1 MNIHNSQIIYKTNM
15 VYTNRMDDYLKYMSV
30 DESDRHEIRNKY
42 SDEEMFN
49 SMLECNRINNRK
61 NAYPQIEEQLDMIY
75 KHGLEHWR
83 SEIEKIKARYNE
95 IPGYTCK
102 YEDTR
107 ISELQTTRTDLQ
119 AEKAKVAKLELLI
132 EGITARMTEHERQT
146 GFRM

>member
-1 MNIHNSQIIYKTNM
+1 
-15 VYTNRMDDYLKYMSV
+15 MDDYLKYMSV
-30 DESDRHEIRNKY
+30 DESDRQEIRNKY

>member
-1 MNIHNSQIIYKTNM
+1 M

-30 DESDRHEIRNKY
+30 DESDRQEIRNKY

-49 SMLECNRINNRK
+49 SMLEWNRINNRK

>member
-1 MNIHNSQIIYKTNM
+1 M

-30 DESDRHEIRNKY
+30 DESDRQEIRNKY

-119 AEKAKVAKLELLI
+119 AEKEKTQQLEVRLSLLESTLASLI
-132 EGITARMTEHERQT
+132 S
-146 GFRM
+146 

>member
-1 MNIHNSQIIYKTNM
+1 M

-30 DESDRHEIRNKY
+30 DESDRQEIRNKY

-95 IPGYTCK
+95 IPEYTRK

-107 ISELQTTRTDLQ
+107 ISILQTELQ

-132 EGITARMTEHERQT
+132 EGITTRMTEHERQT

>member
-1 MNIHNSQIIYKTNM
+1 M

-30 DESDRHEIRNKY
+30 DESVRQEIRNKY

-49 SMLECNRINNRK
+49 SMLEWNRINNRK
-61 NAYPQIEEQLDMIY
+61 KAYPQIEEQLDMIY

-95 IPGYTCK
+95 IPEYTRK

-107 ISELQTTRTDLQ
+107 ISILQTELQ
-119 AEKAKVAKLELLI
+119 AEKARNDSLELRILAL
-132 EGITARMTEHERQT
+132 ENA
-146 GFRM
+146 

>member
-95 IPGYTCK
+95 IPEYTRK

-107 ISELQTTRTDLQ
+107 ISILQTELQ
-119 AEKAKVAKLELLI
+119 AEKARNDSLE
-132 EGITARMTEHERQT
+132 ARILALENA
-146 GFRM
+146 

>member
-95 IPGYTCK
+95 IPEYTRK

-107 ISELQTTRTDLQ
+107 ISILQTELQ

-132 EGITARMTEHERQT
+132 EGITTRMTEHERQT

>member
-49 SMLECNRINNRK
+49 SMLEWNRINNRK

-95 IPGYTCK
+95 IPEYTRK

-107 ISELQTTRTDLQ
+107 ISILQTELQ

-132 EGITARMTEHERQT
+132 EGITTRMTEHERQT

>member
-30 DESDRHEIRNKY
+30 DESDRQEIRNKY

-95 IPGYTCK
+95 IPEYTRK

-107 ISELQTTRTDLQ
+107 ISILQTELQ

-132 EGITARMTEHERQT
+132 EGITTRMTEHERQT

>member
-1 MNIHNSQIIYKTNM
+1 MNIHKSRIISKTNM
-15 VYTNRMDDYLKYMSV
+15 VYTNRIDDYLTYMSV

-95 IPGYTCK
+95 IPEYTRK

-107 ISELQTTRTDLQ
+107 ISILQTELQ

-132 EGITARMTEHERQT
+132 EGITTRMTEHERQT

>member
-1 MNIHNSQIIYKTNM
+1 M

-49 SMLECNRINNRK
+49 SMLEWNRINNRK

-95 IPGYTCK
+95 IPEYTRK

-107 ISELQTTRTDLQ
+107 ISILQTELQ

-132 EGITARMTEHERQT
+132 EGITTRMTEHERQT

>member
-1 MNIHNSQIIYKTNM
+1 M

-30 DESDRHEIRNKY
+30 DESDRQEIRNKY

-107 ISELQTTRTDLQ
+107 ISILQTELQ

-132 EGITARMTEHERQT
+132 EGITTRMTEHERQT

>member
-1 MNIHNSQIIYKTNM
+1 MNIHKSRIISKINM

-30 DESDRHEIRNKY
+30 DESDRQEIRNKY

-95 IPGYTCK
+95 IPEYTRK

-107 ISELQTTRTDLQ
+107 ISILQTELQ
-119 AEKAKVAKLELLI
+119 AEKARNDSLE
-132 EGITARMTEHERQT
+132 ARILALENA
-146 GFRM
+146 

>member
-1 MNIHNSQIIYKTNM
+1 
-15 VYTNRMDDYLKYMSV
+15 MDDYLKYMSV

-49 SMLECNRINNRK
+49 SMLEWNRINNRK

-95 IPGYTCK
+95 IPEYTRK

-107 ISELQTTRTDLQ
+107 ISILQTELQ

-132 EGITARMTEHERQT
+132 EGITTRMTEHERQT

>member
-1 MNIHNSQIIYKTNM
+1 M

-95 IPGYTCK
+95 IPEYTRK

-107 ISELQTTRTDLQ
+107 ISILQTELQ

-132 EGITARMTEHERQT
+132 EGITTRMTEHERQT

>member
-1 MNIHNSQIIYKTNM
+1 M

-30 DESDRHEIRNKY
+30 DESDRQEIRNKY

-132 EGITARMTEHERQT
+132 EGITTRMTEHERQT

>member
-30 DESDRHEIRNKY
+30 DESDRQEIRNKY

-119 AEKAKVAKLELLI
+119 AEKEKTQQLEVRLSLLESTLASLI
-132 EGITARMTEHERQT
+132 S
-146 GFRM
+146 

>member
-1 MNIHNSQIIYKTNM
+1 M

-30 DESDRHEIRNKY
+30 DESDRQEIRNKY

>member
-1 MNIHNSQIIYKTNM
+1 
-15 VYTNRMDDYLKYMSV
+15 MDDYLKYMSV
-30 DESDRHEIRNKY
+30 DESDRQENRNKY
-42 SDEEMFN
+42 TDEEMFN

-95 IPGYTCK
+95 IPEYTRK

-107 ISELQTTRTDLQ
+107 ISILQTELQ
-119 AEKAKVAKLELLI
+119 AEKARNDSLE
-132 EGITARMTEHERQT
+132 ARILALENA
-146 GFRM
+146 

>member
-1 MNIHNSQIIYKTNM
+1 M

-30 DESDRHEIRNKY
+30 DESDRQEIRNKY

-146 GFRM
+146 GFRR

>member
-1 MNIHNSQIIYKTNM
+1 
-15 VYTNRMDDYLKYMSV
+15 MDDYLKYMSV

-95 IPGYTCK
+95 IPEYTRK

-107 ISELQTTRTDLQ
+107 ISILQTELQ

-132 EGITARMTEHERQT
+132 EGITTRMTEHERQT